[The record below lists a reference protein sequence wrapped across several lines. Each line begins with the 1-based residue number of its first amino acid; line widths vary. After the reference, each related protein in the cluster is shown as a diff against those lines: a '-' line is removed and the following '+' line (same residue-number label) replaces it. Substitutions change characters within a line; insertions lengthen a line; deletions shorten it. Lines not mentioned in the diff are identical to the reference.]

1 MKNKQERRKR
11 KNKILNNTDDLFKQL
26 LNKNLINIRIV
37 LNNLKLIKKK
47 LYFLNI

>member
-1 MKNKQERRKR
+1 MKNRQERRKR